1 VCDRYAFSGVAFSAA
16 KGTLS
21 IDWCKAPDRGL
32 PKPDLVLFLDV
43 SAEVAKTRGGYGE
56 ERYEKE
62 EFQARVRKAFETLR
76 AGDADT
82 NWQESEL
89 HSMGTAFVLRLQLSS
104 HGRTAL
110 SVCVLVRDTN
120 AAVPSAQVVDAN
132 QGLDQVGAVIELEAM
147 KVRRANCAGAV
158 AKRFLLGNVH
168 HACGL
173 HSHREYSFSLLL
185 RAPCPGGGIGWFVA
199 SLNTLGRRGHSLI

>member
-1 VCDRYAFSGVAFSAA
+1 MCDRYAFSGVAFSAA

-21 IDWCKAPDRGL
+21 MDWCKAPDRGL

-89 HSMGTAFVLRLQLSS
+89 HSFGAALVLRLQLSS
-104 HGRTAL
+104 HGRTTL
-110 SVCVLVRDTN
+110 SVCVLVRDTD
-120 AAVPSAQVVDAN
+120 AAVPSDRKSVV
-132 QGLDQVGAVIELEAM
+132 
-147 KVRRANCAGAV
+147 
-158 AKRFLLGNVH
+158 
-168 HACGL
+168 
-173 HSHREYSFSLLL
+173 
-185 RAPCPGGGIGWFVA
+185 
-199 SLNTLGRRGHSLI
+199 